1 MNSRI
6 SLSVIAQT
14 LSEKGS
20 HSKKEYEELLKSLF
34 RQIENIIV
42 EGDSVR
48 IKGFGTFKLSRV
60 ESRKSVN
67 VNSGEDTEIP
77 AHSKIVFVPSKD
89 FAVAVNAPFEMFETV
104 ELEEDLLEN
113 ELMEAEAAGDS
124 FMAESVEGQMIL
136 EREKEDALKEEYAA
150 AFESVPAKPVPDP
163 TPAPAPAP
171 APMPEPEPAPA
182 PTPAPT
188 PTPTPTPSHTPTP
201 TSAPEPAPVETP
213 EPVAEPDDEPAA
225 EPESVEK
232 PGVEPEPEKH
242 HRSFGHGFIWGCVA
256 CVCAVILGLS
266 ALWVFNDDFS
276 TYINKKFGFA
286 QQTVLAKNQ
295 TGGNVE
301 AAAQEAAINENQD
314 KATSE
319 LLEEANDVT
328 EMEAGVPEIVT
339 DEVPENPVPTQPSD
353 PVVYDTITKTRYLG
367 TMAKS
372 HYGNYHLWPY
382 IYKENEKILGHPD
395 RIRPGTRVVIPKLSK
410 YGVDPKNPADIEKA
424 KKMGAEI
431 YARY

>member
-6 SLSVIAQT
+6 SLSKIAQT

-20 HSKKEYEELLKSLF
+20 HTKKEYEDLLKQLF
-34 RQIENIIV
+34 RQIENILV
-42 EGDSVR
+42 DGDSVR

-89 FAVAVNAPFEMFETV
+89 FAAAVNAPFEMFETV

-113 ELMEAEAAGDS
+113 ELMESEAAGDS
-124 FMAESVEGQMIL
+124 FTADSIEGQMIL
-136 EREKEDALKEEYAA
+136 EREREDALKEEYAA
-150 AFESVPAKPVPDP
+150 AFDQAPAKPEPAP
-163 TPAPAPAP
+163 TTTPAPEPALESK
-171 APMPEPEPAPA
+171 PEPEPAVA
-182 PTPAPT
+182 PKP
-188 PTPTPTPSHTPTP
+188 
-201 TSAPEPAPVETP
+201 APEPEAETEPEPV
-213 EPVAEPDDEPAA
+213 PVAEP
-225 EPESVEK
+225 EPEEEPVEEQ
-232 PGVEPEPEKH
+232 EPSKH
-242 HRSFGHGFIWGCVA
+242 HHSFGHGFIWGCVA
-256 CVCAVILGLS
+256 CLCALILGLS

-286 QQTVLAKNQ
+286 QQTVLAKNRV
-295 TGGNVE
+295 VE
-301 AAAQEAAINENQD
+301 AATPAQEAAIRENQEV
-314 KATSE
+314 ATSE

-328 EMEAGVPEIVT
+328 EMAAGVPEIVT

-353 PVVYDTITKTRYLG
+353 PIVYDTITKTRYLG

-424 KKMGAEI
+424 KKMGAAI

>member
-6 SLSVIAQT
+6 SLSIIAQT

-34 RQIENIIV
+34 RQIENILV

-89 FAVAVNAPFEMFETV
+89 FAAAVNAPFEMFETV

-150 AFESVPAKPVPDP
+150 AFENAPAKAAPDP
-163 TPAPAPAP
+163 APEPAPAPAP

-188 PTPTPTPSHTPTP
+188 
-201 TSAPEPAPVETP
+201 SAPEPAPVETP
-213 EPVAEPDDEPAA
+213 DPVAEPDASSA
-225 EPESVEK
+225 TEPEPGEE
-232 PGVEPEPEKH
+232 PGVEPESERH
-242 HRSFGHGFIWGCVA
+242 NRSFGHGFIWGCVA

-276 TYINKKFGFA
+276 TCINKKFGFA

>member
-6 SLSVIAQT
+6 SLSKIAQT

-20 HSKKEYEELLKSLF
+20 HTKKEYEDLLKQLF
-34 RQIENIIV
+34 RQIENILV
-42 EGDSVR
+42 DGDSVR

-89 FAVAVNAPFEMFETV
+89 FAAAVNAPFEMFETV

-113 ELMEAEAAGDS
+113 ELMEAEAAGNSFTADS
-124 FMAESVEGQMIL
+124 IEGQMIL
-136 EREKEDALKEEYAA
+136 EREREDALKEEYAA
-150 AFESVPAKPVPDP
+150 AFDQAPAK
-163 TPAPAPAP
+163 
-171 APMPEPEPAPA
+171 PEPAP
-182 PTPAPT
+182 TR
-188 PTPTPTPSHTPTP
+188 
-201 TSAPEPAPVETP
+201 EPDP
-213 EPVAEPDDEPAA
+213 EPVAEPEPEEEPVEEQEPA
-225 EPESVEK
+225 
-232 PGVEPEPEKH
+232 KH
-242 HRSFGHGFIWGCVA
+242 HHSFGHGFIWGCVA
-256 CVCAVILGLS
+256 CLCALILGLS

-295 TGGNVE
+295 VVE
-301 AAAQEAAINENQD
+301 AATHAQEAAIRENQEA
-314 KATSE
+314 ATSE

-328 EMEAGVPEIVT
+328 EMAAGVPEIVT

-353 PVVYDTITKTRYLG
+353 PIVYDTITKTRYLG

-424 KKMGAEI
+424 KKMGAAI